1 MNERSLRVLEF
12 TKIRAQLAQYC
23 VSDMGRALCDALT
36 PSNRLEDVLRMQQE
50 TEEAH
55 SLLSYLG
62 GTPMLSFSDVRASLH
77 LAQIGSSLSPR
88 ALMEI
93 GASLRAARAAR
104 EAIVT
109 DRQDTPLMSANASR
123 LSTFKDIEQAIS
135 DAIISEDEIADR
147 ASNELFQIRRKM
159 RACNERVRERLNG
172 MIHNPNFQ
180 KYLQDAIITMRADR
194 YVLPVRQEYRS
205 MVPGIVHDQSSTGA
219 TVFIEPMSAK
229 MSSKTASSVPYSAGI
244 CKPDCAI
251 SVNRPVVFSV
261 TVLPPVFG
269 PVIIS
274 VVKSLPSRI
283 SSGTTFCGSI
293 SGWRPR
299 TMFSRPSRL
308 ILGMHPFICLAS
320 DALANA
326 KSN

>member
-194 YVLPVRQEYRS
+194 YVLPVRQEYRA
-205 MVPGIVHDQSSTGA
+205 MVPGIVHDQSSTGRDGVHRA
-219 TVFIEPMSAK
+219 DVRRR
-229 MSSKTASSVPYSAGI
+229 
-244 CKPDCAI
+244 
-251 SVNRPVVFSV
+251 NRQRAEAVDFGRKSGNREDFSGHF
-261 TVLPPVFG
+261 PR
-269 PVIIS
+269 
-274 VVKSLPSRI
+274 KSRRKRTPSRI
-283 SSGTTFCGSI
+283 IWRSSLSWI
-293 SGWRPR
+293 LRLPKRRW
-299 TMFSRPSRL
+299 PSR
-308 ILGMHPFICLAS
+308 
-320 DALANA
+320 
-326 KSN
+326 